1 MKKKRFTAVLIQH
14 ICFDR
19 SRSQHDDQ
27 VSLALE
33 RYVSWTLDARTMLN
47 VRFLDLID
55 RLGSGA

>member
-1 MKKKRFTAVLIQH
+1 MKKKRFTAVLIGH

-33 RYVSWTLDARTMLN
+33 ADVSWQMLT
-47 VRFLDLID
+47 RG
-55 RLGSGA
+55 RC